1 MSGGLSAD
9 MFVTRILFL
18 FVFLAYCDGY
28 NVLVVFPVPGKSH
41 SILGEGYVRYLLDAG
56 HEVTYLTPILIK
68 NPPSRLKQIDVSEN
82 SKYLPADIFDVK
94 RFMYKELNM
103 QDEVKYMAL
112 FDNLLNNTLRMDV
125 VQKFMKDRSVN
136 FDVVVV
142 EWLYTELGVGFSS
155 VFNCPLIWSSSMDVH
170 TTVLALI
177 DDYLNPAFTRHH
189 MSTEYSS
196 SFLNRVKELW
206 TISRTLLYQWW
217 NLDEKE
223 RMFREIFGPAAK
235 ERGIKLPHF
244 NDVRYNASLML
255 GNSHIVVGDAIALPQ
270 NYWHIG
276 GYHIK
281 KTVEPLPKDLQ
292 KIMDAAKDGVIYF
305 SMGSLLKGSKI
316 PSAVRKQFL
325 KKFSELKQE
334 VIWKYDEKI
343 ADLPKNVHVVTW
355 APQQS
360 ILAHPNCVLFISHG
374 GLLSLLETIKYGV
387 PIIGIPFF
395 ADQYLNTNRIVSKG
409 FGKRIDISEN
419 TPEELIVAVREV
431 LGNSSYR
438 TRVKEL
444 SYLFN
449 ADSDPGQRLVQGVEL
464 VVRTNGAPHLR
475 SVALRVPFYQK
486 LYLDVLLLVIG
497 IVFGLPLVIY
507 YTSKH
512 LLLDGTKS
520 NLNKKRN

>member
-1 MSGGLSAD
+1 MLVAIVAR
-9 MFVTRILFL
+9 FAIL
-18 FVFLAYCDGY
+18 LAILYNCDAFK
-28 NVLVVFPVPGKSH
+28 VLLVFPVPGKSH
-41 SILGEGYVRYLLDAG
+41 SILGEGYVRHLLSAG

-68 NPPSRLKQIDVSEN
+68 NPPARLRQIDLSEN
-82 SKYLPADIFDVK
+82 FKYLSEDIFDVN

-103 QDEVKYMAL
+103 QDELKYMVI

-125 VQKFMKDRSVN
+125 VQKFIKDRSVK
-136 FDVVVV
+136 FDVVIVD
-142 EWLYTELGVGFSS
+142 WLYTELGVGFSS
-155 VFNCPLIWSSSMDVH
+155 VFNCPLIWFSSMDVH

-177 DDYLNPAFTRHH
+177 DDYLNPAYARHH

-206 TISRTLLYQWW
+206 TISRTWLYHWW
-217 NLDEKE
+217 HLDEKE
-223 RMFREIFGPAAK
+223 RMFREIFGPASE

-255 GNSHIVVGDAIALPQ
+255 GNSHIVVGEAIALPQ

-292 KIMDAAKDGVIYF
+292 KIMDTAKDGVIYF
-305 SMGSLLKGSKI
+305 SLGSLLKGRKI
-316 PSAVRKQFL
+316 PSAVKKRFL
-325 KKFSELKQE
+325 NIFSELKQE
-334 VIWKYDEKI
+334 IIWKFDEQMT
-343 ADLPKNVHVVTW
+343 DLPKNVHIVTW

-360 ILAHPNCVLFISHG
+360 ILAHPNCVLFITHG
-374 GLLSLLETIKYGV
+374 GLLSTLETIKYGV

-395 ADQYLNTNRIVSKG
+395 ADQYLNVNKVVAKG
-409 FGKRIDISEN
+409 VGRRVDISEN
-419 TPEELIVAVREV
+419 TPEELRFAIREMMA
-431 LGNSSYR
+431 NSSYR

-444 SYLFN
+444 SSLFI

-464 VVRTNGAPHLR
+464 VVRTKGAPHLR

-486 LYLDVLLLVIG
+486 LYLDLLLLVIG
-497 IVFGLPLVIY
+497 IVFGIIVLIS
-507 YTSKH
+507 YTCKYLRTFISR
-512 LLLDGTKS
+512 S
-520 NLNKKRN
+520 NQGKKKLN